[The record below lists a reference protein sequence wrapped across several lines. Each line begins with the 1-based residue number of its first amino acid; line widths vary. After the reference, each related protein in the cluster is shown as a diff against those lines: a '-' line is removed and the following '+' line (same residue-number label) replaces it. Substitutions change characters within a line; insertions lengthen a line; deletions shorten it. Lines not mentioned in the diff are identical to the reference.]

1 MKVGSHLKNPGG
13 KGAPGHYCKPVKTAE
28 KDRNLEIPSREDS
41 VTVMEITEPNPSPS
55 LIFMEEKTTV
65 GKLLLQLEDYLRK
78 KLMT

>member
-1 MKVGSHLKNPGG
+1 MKVGSHLKN
-13 KGAPGHYCKPVKTAE
+13 PGHYCKPVKTAE